1 MTGSAAL
8 DQVEGLI
15 ALTEQLTRQIGGDAD
30 ALEARR
36 THDVAARIGETVRLA
51 ALFRHET
58 ARVQGDPRLLAAATG
73 ERRVRLIRASQ
84 DFERTLKRHGKALYA
99 AKTVTEGIVRAIA
112 DEVVKARA
120 VGAAYGPAARRP
132 QGDPTAVTL
141 NRRA

>member
-1 MTGSAAL
+1 MAGDAGQ

-15 ALTEQLTRQIGGDAD
+15 ALTEQLTRQIDGDA
-30 ALEARR
+30 AAFEARR
-36 THDVAARIGETVRLA
+36 PLEVAARIDETVRLA

-58 ARVQGDPRLLAAATG
+58 ARVQGDRALLASLSG
-73 ERRVRLIRASQ
+73 ERRDRLVRASR

-112 DEVVKARA
+112 DEVVKSRA
-120 VGAAYGPAARRP
+120 VGAAYGPGARRP